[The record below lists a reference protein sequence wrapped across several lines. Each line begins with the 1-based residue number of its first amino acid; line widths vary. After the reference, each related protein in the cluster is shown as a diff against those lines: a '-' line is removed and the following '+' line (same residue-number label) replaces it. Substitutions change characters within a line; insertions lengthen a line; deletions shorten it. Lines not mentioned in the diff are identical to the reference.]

1 MERKLKLPAVP
12 NLKLGRKVVKEKYE
26 EVSKIFFCHNAPKSS
41 QYKHLPFLDCSSLN

>member
-26 EVSKIFFCHNAPKSS
+26 EVSKVSFATMRQNLVNTNISPS
-41 QYKHLPFLDCSSLN
+41 